1 MTGGMKSGA
10 TDPFDD
16 ESPAADSEKDDQ
28 TDEGSNN
35 SELQAELNEH
45 PQRITSTESTAED
58 ITSDDLP
65 YVIIRDKVKEDRE
78 MVSYFLRSETQEME
92 EKVERIVSE
101 EIDADVMKT
110 DIREALVRVGAKHV
124 DEVIELLRTSGYRL
138 KE

>member
-1 MTGGMKSGA
+1 MKSGA

-28 TDEGSNN
+28 TDDGPNDNEV
-35 SELQAELNEH
+35 QAELNDQ
-45 PQRITSTESTAED
+45 PQTIAATDSTAEG

-65 YVIIRDKVKEDRE
+65 YVILRDKVKEDRE
-78 MVSYFLRSETQEME
+78 MVSYFLRPETQKME

>member
-1 MTGGMKSGA
+1 MKSGA
-10 TDPFDD
+10 GDPFDD
-16 ESPAADSEKDDQ
+16 ELPAADSEKDDE
-28 TDEGSNN
+28 TDDGPNDNEA
-35 SELQAELNEH
+35 QAELNDQ
-45 PQRITSTESTAED
+45 PQTIAATESTAEG

-65 YVIIRDKVKEDRE
+65 YVIIRNKVKEDRE
-78 MVSYFLRSETQEME
+78 MVSYFLRPETQEME

>member
-28 TDEGSNN
+28 TDDGPNDNEV
-35 SELQAELNEH
+35 QAELNDQ
-45 PQRITSTESTAED
+45 PQTIAATESTAEG

-78 MVSYFLRSETQEME
+78 VVSYFLRPETQKME

>member
-1 MTGGMKSGA
+1 MKSGA

-28 TDEGSNN
+28 TDDGPNDNEV
-35 SELQAELNEH
+35 QTELNDQ
-45 PQRITSTESTAED
+45 PQTIAATDSTAEG

-65 YVIIRDKVKEDRE
+65 YVILRDKVKEDRE
-78 MVSYFLRSETQEME
+78 MVSYFLRPETQKME

>member
-1 MTGGMKSGA
+1 MKSGA

-28 TDEGSNN
+28 TDDDPNDNEV
-35 SELQAELNEH
+35 QAELNDQ
-45 PQRITSTESTAED
+45 PQTIAATESTAEG

-65 YVIIRDKVKEDRE
+65 YVILRDKVKENRE
-78 MVSYFLRSETQEME
+78 MVSYFLRPETQKME

>member
-1 MTGGMKSGA
+1 MKSGA

-28 TDEGSNN
+28 TDDGPNDNEV
-35 SELQAELNEH
+35 QAELNDQ
-45 PQRITSTESTAED
+45 PQTIAATESTAEG

-65 YVIIRDKVKEDRE
+65 YVILRDKVKENRE
-78 MVSYFLRSETQEME
+78 MVSYFLRPETQKME
-92 EKVERIVSE
+92 ENVERIVSE

>member
-1 MTGGMKSGA
+1 MKSGA

-28 TDEGSNN
+28 TDDGPNDNEV
-35 SELQAELNEH
+35 QAELNDQ
-45 PQRITSTESTAED
+45 PQTIAATESTAEG

-65 YVIIRDKVKEDRE
+65 YVILRDKVKENRE
-78 MVSYFLRSETQEME
+78 MVSYFLRPETQKME

>member
-1 MTGGMKSGA
+1 MTDGRKSGA
-10 TDPFDD
+10 GEPLDD
-16 ESPAADSEKDDQ
+16 KLPAADSEKGDQ
-28 TDEGSNN
+28 THEGSNDN
-35 SELQAELNEH
+35 EVQAELNDH
-45 PQRITSTESTAED
+45 LQRIASTESTAEG

-78 MVSYFLRSETQEME
+78 MVSYFLRAETQEME
-92 EKVERIVSE
+92 EKVERSVSE

-124 DEVIELLRTSGYRL
+124 DEVIEVLRTSGYRL

>member
-1 MTGGMKSGA
+1 MKSGA

-28 TDEGSNN
+28 TDDGPNDNEV
-35 SELQAELNEH
+35 QAELNDQ
-45 PQRITSTESTAED
+45 PQTIAATESTAEG

-65 YVIIRDKVKEDRE
+65 YVILRDKVKEDRE
-78 MVSYFLRSETQEME
+78 MVSYFLRPETQKME